1 MVVNSYKN
9 AVIMFFSL
17 CNWTKVFCWY
27 SGHKSAGL
35 WRQEWVNAIPE
46 VTHSVAVLWDIH
58 TTTRNTEMVL
68 VITLFSSMYQQS
80 SCTVFNIWFRA
91 MVSGWQPVKTYEL
104 HSLKS
109 VGNQAIS
116 YNFAG
121 IKISG
126 KKGPLP
132 FCWNISTWVKNC
144 CWKAKSCQEKFDHN
158 IIFYLTGFLFWS
170 MHCLKLPTWCTGK
183 KMHRMYEW
191 LQEFF

>member
-1 MVVNSYKN
+1 MLCTEAINNKQTSKILRIMASGWKSQTFNTTVIIMVVNSYKN

-132 FCWNISTWVKNC
+132 FCWNISLSEKLLL
-144 CWKAKSCQEKFDHN
+144 KSQ
-158 IIFYLTGFLFWS
+158 
-170 MHCLKLPTWCTGK
+170 KLPRKIWS
-183 KMHRMYEW
+183 
-191 LQEFF
+191 